1 MSSVRRHKSCVRKI
15 LHLLIL
21 HTILLQIISL
31 YLHYYIL
38 IIRGIL
44 HQKCVS
50 NISVF
55 FFVFPFC
62 SYKNTSQCVKCTLGI
77 FSKRVISAAFPIY
90 CFHFLVVHTVYALRK
105 CHCISKI
112 HLEILR
118 SEDSES
124 TLCIVHFYRVLL
136 FTDI

>member
-1 MSSVRRHKSCVRKI
+1 MQP
-15 LHLLIL
+15 L
-21 HTILLQIISL
+21 
-31 YLHYYIL
+31 
-38 IIRGIL
+38 
-44 HQKCVS
+44 
-50 NISVF
+50 VF
-55 FFVFPFC
+55 
-62 SYKNTSQCVKCTLGI
+62 SICTLGI

-124 TLCIVHFYRVLL
+124 TLQFLIQNHLRNFQYTNFLANHKFRISFMPPSALPSASYTHQQNVRQAPSVHQRCPSQQF
-136 FTDI
+136 FHC